1 MPLKVLYRIL
11 HSCDLEAEVAYSR
24 VIFPD
29 FSSIFYNTVFIFRDF
44 NVMIEPEKRG
54 RLNIGM
60 N

>member
-1 MPLKVLYRIL
+1 MHCIMDFINLEILIEHSYEFSRFSRISL
-11 HSCDLEAEVAYSR
+11 L
-24 VIFPD
+24 
-29 FSSIFYNTVFIFRDF
+29 YNTVFIFRDF